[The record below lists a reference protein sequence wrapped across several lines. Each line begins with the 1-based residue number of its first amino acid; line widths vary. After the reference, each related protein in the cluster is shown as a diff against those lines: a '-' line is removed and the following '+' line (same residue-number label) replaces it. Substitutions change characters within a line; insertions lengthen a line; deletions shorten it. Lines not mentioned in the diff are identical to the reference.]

1 MKKVISILLI
11 LSFCVT
17 LFSCQND
24 ANEAENN
31 GDWDYVLP
39 TPVVNADISLPF
51 TSADTFNPYKAKSK
65 LTFLPLCVIII
76 MLWIFKFIYNF
87 GGIF

>member
-1 MKKVISILLI
+1 MKKVISILLV

-17 LFSCQND
+17 LFSCQNTG
-24 ANEAENN
+24 NEDEDT

-51 TSADTFNPYKAKSK
+51 TSACKSTISNI
-65 LTFLPLCVIII
+65 LTYTSF
-76 MLWIFKFIYNF
+76 
-87 GGIF
+87 

>member
-11 LSFCVT
+11 LSFCLT
-17 LFSCQND
+17 LFSCRNTSD
-24 ANEAENN
+24 DDENT
-31 GDWDYVLP
+31 GEWDYVLP

-65 LTFLPLCVIII
+65 LNRDLIPL
-76 MLWIFKFIYNF
+76 IYEALYRHCL
-87 GGIF
+87 I